1 MDIIK
6 TRCTPVGYVYTYIM
20 YALLLMARST
30 EQQLLKDN
38 IYKR

>member
-6 TRCTPVGYVYTYIM
+6 TRCTPVRYVYTYIM